1 MFPGVATAGDGPV
14 TFQAI
19 LGLNTGN
26 LPGSIVFNY
35 PDLDAGTS
43 ASNGQLATVG
53 IKAAGAAGAGRLPI
67 SFNTALTS
75 WPGPGQSILI
85 RGLTP
90 DAHEPND
97 TPAAATDL
105 GALGTTARR
114 GLSLHATGETDF
126 FRFQAQSGQLTAT
139 TTFPREFGD
148 LELALLDP
156 AGAVLRTS
164 AGTGGAESLSYEL
177 TSAGTYFF
185 RFTGPSGLTVP
196 HYAFAA
202 TVAPPANRPPVAVDD
217 PAHGAYGGAEDVF
230 LSYPPGSLAV
240 LANDSDPDGDV
251 ITAVL
256 VEGPGHGTLVLR
268 ADGSFDYMPQ
278 PDYFGPDSF
287 TYKATDGRLDSNV
300 ATVTILVAPVNDAP
314 AFSFQGSP
322 MPVNEDSGP
331 VVLPGSAAGIRAGPA
346 NESGQALTFEVVAA
360 NPALFS
366 AQPAIDPSG
375 TLTFTAASNANGV
388 TLVTVRLRDNG
399 GTANGG
405 VDVSPP
411 QTFSININS
420 VNDAPSFL
428 RGPNQT
434 VNEDAGPR
442 TVPGWATGMSP
453 GPADES
459 WQSLT
464 FLVDNTNPA
473 LFLAQPAVDPVTG
486 TLTYTPAPN
495 ASGVATV
502 TLRLRDDGGTANGG
516 VDTSEPQAFVI
527 TVNLVNDAPSFTG
540 GPTQVVNEDAGT
552 QTVPGWAT
560 DITPGPADE
569 AGQALAFI
577 VTNNNNPLFSVQPA
591 IDAAT
596 GTLTYRPAANANGV
610 ATVTVVLRD
619 DGGTANG
626 GDDTSEPLTFTITV
640 NPVND
645 APGFLH
651 VGDVAVD
658 EDTGP
663 HTVPNWVLA
672 ASPGPADEAGQ
683 ALTFIVANDNN
694 ALFSTQPAIDATGA
708 LTFTPAPQ
716 RLRHRDRHCPA
727 TRQWRHGQRRRGHVA
742 LADVHH
748 HGPRR
753 AGERRAHRD
762 RRGHQRRRPLGHAGR
777 AAAAV
782 DGDQHRRPLQR
793 AGPIRRGRHVDGPD
807 RQDRD
812 RRQARRVAR
821 VLQLRP
827 LSRPH
832 EHDDH
837 LRRRGRGRRLDPGRP
852 LPARHPDV
860 QRNRRLGAVRVGHA
874 QRDVPPALRRR
885 RRQRRRGRPRPPA
898 VPPQPRL
905 D

>member
-185 RFTGPSGLTVP
+185 RFTGPSGLTLP

-442 TVPGWATGMSP
+442 TVPGWAT
-453 GPADES
+453 
-459 WQSLT
+459 
-464 FLVDNTNPA
+464 
-473 LFLAQPAVDPVTG
+473 
-486 TLTYTPAPN
+486 
-495 ASGVATV
+495 
-502 TLRLRDDGGTANGG
+502 
-516 VDTSEPQAFVI
+516 
-527 TVNLVNDAPSFTG
+527 
-540 GPTQVVNEDAGT
+540 
-552 QTVPGWAT
+552 

-596 GTLTYRPAANANGV
+596 GTLTYRPAANVNGV